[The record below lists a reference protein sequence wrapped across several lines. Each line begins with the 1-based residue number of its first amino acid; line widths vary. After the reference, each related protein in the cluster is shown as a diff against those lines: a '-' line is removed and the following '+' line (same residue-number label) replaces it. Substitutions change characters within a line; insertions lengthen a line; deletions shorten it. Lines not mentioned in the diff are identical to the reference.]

1 MCESAVGTARRRSHP
16 EGLPT
21 EEPFERRQADDEE
34 WLVLPVA
41 HPLPIAARNL
51 FHEPACPAVVLDPL
65 PHAGLKSPRYIQLV
79 RSTFFA
85 AHQIEAFVQLPAGAF
100 ASGLAAYPLANEEGP
115 THQPT
120 LVDQLGQLRA

>member
-51 FHEPACPAVVLDPL
+51 FHEPARPAVVLDPL
-65 PHAGLKSPRYIQLV
+65 PHAGLKSPRDVELA
-79 RSTFFA
+79 RSSLFA
-85 AHQIEAFVQLPAGAF
+85 EHQIQAFVQLTTGAF
-100 ASGLAAYPLANEEGP
+100 ASCLAAHAPANRQTPPASPPAG
-115 THQPT
+115 
-120 LVDQLGQLRA
+120 

>member
-21 EEPFERRQADDEE
+21 EEPFERRPADDEE

-65 PHAGLKSPRYIQLV
+65 PHAGLKSPRDVQLV
-79 RSTFFA
+79 RSSFFA
-85 AHQIEAFVQLPAGAF
+85 AHQIQTFMQLAAGAF
-100 ASGLAAYPLANEEGP
+100 TSCLAAYSLSNLQGP
-115 THQPT
+115 SHQPS
-120 LVDQLGQLRA
+120 LVDQLGQL